1 MSFGVILAAGES
13 NELFPEEL
21 TECLTEVRVEQSLDE
36 PARFGIRFQEDLQD
50 GEPSLM
56 KKPQLQA
63 EQLVTVVAPAGD
75 GTVCLVR
82 GPITEVKC
90 SITLG
95 GPGSWVEIRGQDRRV
110 ELDRECFRHAWSGR
124 ASDAATAI
132 LAGYRFLPDV
142 EATTKVYSPLSGT
155 LNQRATDLQFVR
167 RIGRLNNLHF
177 WLSYECQLN
186 GLDPLRQR
194 LKVLE
199 TAHLKPSPPRPNG
212 GAAVLPVAGTPD
224 REIPLLPSNDLTL
237 RVNVGP
243 EAPGR
248 AACQNVTAFDL
259 DVDVERPNS
268 FDGTAL
274 NDRDLK
280 EDRPAADDPQD
291 SLSGRKLAAVTDKP
305 RKLCITSAGDASEV
319 QPKAEAA
326 LTDAGWYINA
336 TASTTAYMLGGLL
349 APHDVIE
356 VEGLGSDHSGPY
368 QIKSVT
374 HVINAADHH
383 MDLGLRRR

>member
-1 MSFGVILAAGES
+1 MSFGVLLASGDG

-21 TECLTEVRVEQSLDE
+21 TDCLIEVRVEQSLDE
-36 PARFGIRFQEDLQD
+36 PAHFGIRFQEDLKD
-50 GEPSLM
+50 GQPSLM
-56 KKPQLQA
+56 AKPQLQA
-63 EQLVTVVAPAGD
+63 EELVTIVAPAGD
-75 GTVCLVR
+75 GTACLVR

-90 SITLG
+90 SFTLG
-95 GPGSWVEIRGQDRRV
+95 GQGSSVEVRGQDRRV
-110 ELDRECFRHAWSGR
+110 ELDRQCFRHAWSGR

-142 EATTKVYSPLSGT
+142 EATTKVYSPLTGT
-155 LNQRATDLQFVR
+155 LNQRATDLGFVR

-177 WLSYECQLN
+177 WIGYECKLN
-186 GLDPLRQR
+186 GLDPLRR
-194 LKVLE
+194 KLKVVE
-199 TAHLKPSPPRPNG
+199 TAHLKPSPPRPS
-212 GAAVLPVAGTPD
+212 GAAAALPID
-224 REIPLLPSNDLTL
+224 KIPLVPSNDLVL

-243 EAPGR
+243 ESPGR

-274 NDRDLK
+274 NDRDLN
-280 EDRPAADDPQD
+280 EDKTAADDPQA
-291 SLSGRKLAAVTDKP
+291 SLSGRALADVSGQ
-305 RKLCITSAGDASEV
+305 RRQICITSAGDASEL

-326 LTDAGWYINA
+326 LTDAGWYIRA
-336 TASTTAYMLGGLL
+336 TASTTAYMLGGVL

-356 VEGLGSDHSGPY
+356 VQGLGSDHSGPY
-368 QIKSVT
+368 QVQSVT

-383 MDLGLRRR
+383 MDLELRRR